1 MAGMK
6 GTDNI
11 KPQKILIRLE
21 SRFRSLWSWCSSTVN
36 DMSHSPTTR
45 RALRMTF
52 AVRFSPLL
60 TVCWFQA
67 HKNDVFF
74 EPVSVQPRLS
84 ARRLHVKLIK
94 YGQLALVSVLAMPN
108 LGSFLLRVPLGME
121 SYWKL
126 VLQEHRSR
134 HETTLLSI
142 LLKIMFTPE
151 VCTIQEERKC
161 PQ

>member
-1 MAGMK
+1 MAGLNFI
-6 GTDNI
+6 DNI
-11 KPQKILIRLE
+11 KPQKILIRQE

-36 DMSHSPTTR
+36 DMSHSATTR

-60 TVCWFQA
+60 TVCRFQA

-74 EPVSVQPRLS
+74 DPVSVQPRLS

-126 VLQEHRSR
+126 VLHRSTEAGMKL
-134 HETTLLSI
+134 HS
-142 LLKIMFTPE
+142 
-151 VCTIQEERKC
+151 
-161 PQ
+161 

>member
-1 MAGMK
+1 MAGLK
-6 GTDNI
+6 GIDNI
-11 KPQKILIRLE
+11 KPQKILIRQE

-36 DMSHSPTTR
+36 DMSHSATTR
-45 RALRMTF
+45 RALRMAF

-74 EPVSVQPRLS
+74 PRLC

-108 LGSFLLRVPLGME
+108 LGSFLLRVPLGKE
-121 SYWKL
+121 SCWKL

-142 LLKIMFTPE
+142 LLRVMFTPE
-151 VCTIQEERKC
+151 VCTIQEERKY